1 MDDAKAAEQ
10 ALIDDESVSNTK
22 KMKAKIKLAGLE
34 SKGKKLKNMFFY
46 FQKLKWVTIVSLCI
60 TMCHYI
66 GCNLLLYKVN
76 VSFLLQVDI
85 TFSQQISI
93 Q

>member
-1 MDDAKAAEQ
+1 MCH
-10 ALIDDESVSNTK
+10 
-22 KMKAKIKLAGLE
+22 
-34 SKGKKLKNMFFY
+34 Y
-46 FQKLKWVTIVSLCI
+46 VSLCVTI
-60 TMCHYI
+60 I

>member
-1 MDDAKAAEQ
+1 MDDAKAVEQ

-34 SKGKKLKNMFFY
+34 AKGKKLKNMFFSKIQMSHY
-46 FQKLKWVTIVSLCI
+46 VSLCV

-85 TFSQQISI
+85 TFSQQISK

>member
-34 SKGKKLKNMFFY
+34 SKGKKLKNMFFLFSKIQMSHY
-46 FQKLKWVTIVSLCI
+46 VSLCV

>member
-1 MDDAKAAEQ
+1 MCH
-10 ALIDDESVSNTK
+10 
-22 KMKAKIKLAGLE
+22 
-34 SKGKKLKNMFFY
+34 Y
-46 FQKLKWVTIVSLCI
+46 VSLCV

-85 TFSQQISI
+85 TFSQQISK

>member
-1 MDDAKAAEQ
+1 MC
-10 ALIDDESVSNTK
+10 
-22 KMKAKIKLAGLE
+22 
-34 SKGKKLKNMFFY
+34 
-46 FQKLKWVTIVSLCI
+46 VTMCHYV
-60 TMCHYI
+60 CHYI